1 VEVPIL
7 QAPSCKKIATN
18 VSSGAYF
25 VGWNSLDR
33 KPQEDPGDACFAWD

>member
-18 VSSGAYF
+18 VFSGAYF